1 MADLNQLVEKA
12 LETLDYVLEH
22 PPIDYDGPLRIMPT
36 DNDLA
41 EVRVK
46 VSAAA
51 AILEFAASM
60 SRAPVPDRPGCQHE
74 DRTNMTTMGSDVVT
88 ELCRQCGAELVNG
101 IQVKG

>member
-12 LETLDYVLEH
+12 LKTLDYVLEH
-22 PPIDYDGPLRIMPT
+22 PPIDGPMGDAHLTEI
-36 DNDLA
+36 NEAQL
-41 EVRVK
+41 K

-51 AILEFAASM
+51 AILEFAASQ
-60 SRAPVPDRPGCQHE
+60 SRLVAEIPTTCKHE

-88 ELCRQCGAELVNG
+88 ELCRQCGVELVNG